1 MKYTKI
7 YSLLFTMYVT
17 RTVLHVSSLSVIGS
31 GVISSKY
38 ISGNDV
44 VSTQARRRLKR
55 NPMSSY
61 LASKGAEVA
70 KILLRGASHIQT
82 KNRNIRIFTKPGTFE
97 TAVAEFKA
105 LNPINIE
112 SANTF
117 NLYQSSLVSGKVGDR
132 LIVIERKGNVGNPT
146 MSILR
151 ENNGVYDQA
160 DTIIYTNVPRI
171 GSRRAGDFVDRRQ
184 SVE

>member
-1 MKYTKI
+1 MHMGNISENETRSFIKKCHFIVYFYMFFQEMKHTRI

-17 RTVLHVSSLSVIGS
+17 RTAHVMHVSSLSVTGS

-70 KILLRGASHIQT
+70 
-82 KNRNIRIFTKPGTFE
+82 
-97 TAVAEFKA
+97 
-105 LNPINIE
+105 
-112 SANTF
+112 
-117 NLYQSSLVSGKVGDR
+117 
-132 LIVIERKGNVGNPT
+132 
-146 MSILR
+146 
-151 ENNGVYDQA
+151 
-160 DTIIYTNVPRI
+160 
-171 GSRRAGDFVDRRQ
+171 
-184 SVE
+184 